1 MAEAILDQLLF
12 RIEEIEFRSLIWGY
26 VDGALSRQDVNQLA
40 QDIAPDEDPED
51 FIEDLIDR
59 RLLFEIGNDGLRS
72 RFAEGVRL
80 FARLRQL
87 FPNRPWQTAPR
98 LVSDFRVD
106 LRPRRYPDRDPNR
119 RGRQPSVVFQ
129 GLQQVFP
136 LSPLQRGIW
145 QALICPGGQELG
157 LAVFQEEACRVLLTP
172 GGRRGVIVTAGTGS
186 GKTLA
191 FYLPAFLQ
199 LAELLG
205 DGSPWVKALAIY
217 PRTELLRD
225 QLSECLRMARR
236 VASTLH
242 KAGRRGFTLGAL
254 YQAVPYDASNQSLT
268 QAGWKPLRNGD
279 WLCPILLC
287 PETGDDLLWTKAD
300 RQAGVERLVRCHN
313 RTVAVEASELILT
326 RRRLLEQP
334 PDILFSTVEM
344 LNRRLS
350 DTTMRRLF
358 GIGQPASRR
367 PPLMLLDEVHTY
379 TGTTGAHAGLVL
391 RRWQHALNA
400 PVTFVGLSATL
411 EDAPLFFADLTGID
425 PNRITLVEPRP
436 EDMVEE
442 AAEYQLIL
450 RGDPAARTSL
460 LSTTIQTLMLLGR
473 LMDPATGALSQ
484 GRMGQRVFAFTD
496 DLDIINRLFDNF
508 RDAEGYD
515 LFGRPHHAPLAELRV
530 AHADPL
536 LPLRQFD
543 GQRWRLC
550 EWLGRPLDA
559 RLIVSRTTSQDRGV
573 NRDADVIVASA
584 ALEVGFNDPRVGA
597 VVQHKAPRDW
607 ASFLQRK
614 GRAGRIRS
622 MRPWT
627 VTVLSDYGRD
637 RLTYQSYEQLFDPSL
652 PPQALPIRNPYLL
665 RMQAAMALLDWL
677 THNLPTG
684 VSGNAWTHLS
694 GPDGAVRNP
703 AFIKHTIQLL
713 AEVLRVETPEFTALR
728 GHLIAALQLD
738 QVTVDEVLWSPP
750 RSLLLEAIPTLLRR
764 LHRNWQTAFPEPD
777 GGLHDYHTD
786 TPLPEFIPA
795 NLFSDLNLP
804 EVTLHLPPPCQG
816 DDPLQ
821 ETMPL
826 VQAMNQM
833 VPGRVSRRFAYQ
845 RGALHHWIAI
855 DPYQETQ
862 DLPIDCYSS
871 TREYVETVIDAQ
883 GAVPVLR
890 PWTILL
896 DQLRLP
902 QVLPTSNARLDWQSR
917 LAEHG
922 TPILIAPSPRSR
934 WAELVADMSLY
945 LNAYGGYAHVLRYA
959 RTANA
964 SVLLRDG
971 SRTLAEVRFVQ
982 DTNPVAVGFAISVD
996 GLRLTFRLPPAQ
1008 TLAQAT
1014 LPPALRSACRTAYYR
1029 WRVLTD
1035 EQLPASVSVFERE
1048 WLHRVYLATAL
1059 HAWLADPHSP
1069 LLTAAQTLTDA
1080 DFRVAFNA
1088 LFTDQDILRVP
1099 LVPDQP
1105 NTDDDDEDEVD
1116 EPAQPDTP
1124 APHHGRLTQQLQAL
1138 LAEPAICARLYAA
1151 LEATENPA
1159 DATWGLWLRH
1169 RLHETLTQAS
1179 LLACR
1184 QLMAARA
1191 GTDALLADSLPLDA
1205 EEPAVTWITE
1215 TTVGGAGIL
1224 ESLAVTIT
1232 AEPRLWFRAMEAALQ
1247 PSDLEWV
1254 TQALDRFI
1262 ELAHTDNDI
1271 AVATARVRGATR
1283 HAERAP
1289 PMVDLFAQLQIRR
1302 LPVGHATGVALNTR
1316 LLRHGMTAM
1325 DDALL
1330 YELINWRR
1338 DLEMHLGMM
1347 ISLDTFC
1354 YLAASDPGFAPR
1366 LCNFCQLPGTD
1377 PNSLMKA
1384 LNSVLWA
1391 QGAELR
1397 QRALESYHPFRASFT
1412 TDPELVRVLLLE
1424 EELETVT
1431 LNADDWLARTCA
1443 VLGQSG
1449 RCRLQTGIAHARAL
1463 RNAVIGLQAQP
1474 VDIDYLQFY
1483 AVVERY
1489 ETTAETIA
1497 VILGVQEQW

>member
-12 RIEEIEFRSLIWGY
+12 RIEEIEVRSLIWGY
-26 VDGALSRQDVNQLA
+26 VDGALSRQDVSQLA
-40 QDIAPDEDPED
+40 QDIAPDEDPD
-51 FIEDLIDR
+51 DLIEDLIDR
-59 RLLFEIGNDGLRS
+59 RLLFEISDDSLRS

-87 FPNRPWQTAPR
+87 FRHRPWQTAPR

-119 RGRQPSVVFQ
+119 RGRRPNVV
-129 GLQQVFP
+129 LQD
-136 LSPLQRGIW
+136 LQRVCSLSLLQRSIW
-145 QALICPGGQELG
+145 QALTCPGGQELG
-157 LAVFQEEACRVLLTP
+157 LAVFQEEACRALLTP
-172 GGRRGVIVTAGTGS
+172 GGRRAVIVTAGTGS

-205 DGSPWVKALAIY
+205 DGSPWVKSLAIY

-236 VASTLH
+236 VADNLH
-242 KAGRRGFTLGAL
+242 ATGRRGFTLGAL
-254 YQAVPYDASNQSLT
+254 YQAVPCDASDQSLT

-287 PETGDDLLWTKAD
+287 PDTGDELLWAKAD
-300 RQAGVERLVRCHN
+300 RQAGIERLVRCHN
-313 RTVAVEASELILT
+313 RAVAVEASELILT

-350 DTTMRRLF
+350 DTTVRRLF

-379 TGTTGAHAGLVL
+379 TGTAGAHAGLVL

-425 PNRITLVEPRP
+425 PNRITLVEPRA

-442 AAEYQLIL
+442 SAEYQLIL

-473 LMDPATGALSQ
+473 LMDPAAGDLSQ
-484 GRMGQRVFAFTD
+484 GRIGQRVFAFTD

-515 LFGRPHHAPLAELRV
+515 LFGRPHYAPLAELRT

-536 LPLRQFD
+536 LPLRQLD

-550 EWLGRPLDA
+550 EWLGRPLA
-559 RLIVSRTTSQDRGV
+559 TRLAVSRTTSQDRGV

-597 VVQHKAPRDW
+597 VAQHKAPRDW

-677 THNLPTG
+677 TQSLPAG
-684 VSGNAWTHLS
+684 VSGNAWYHLAS
-694 GPDGAVRNP
+694 PEGAARNT
-703 AFIKHTIQLL
+703 AFIRHTIKRL
-713 AEVLRVETPEFTALR
+713 AEALQVETPAFTALR
-728 GHLIAALQLD
+728 GYLIAALQLD
-738 QVTVDEVLWSPP
+738 EATADEVLWSSP
-750 RSLLLEAIPTLLRR
+750 RSLVLEAIPTLLRR
-764 LHRNWQTAFPEPD
+764 LHRNWEVAFPEP
-777 GGLHDYHTD
+777 GGNPHDYHTD

-804 EVTLHLPPPCQG
+804 EVTLHIPPPWQG
-816 DDPLQ
+816 ADPQQ

-855 DPYQETQ
+855 DPYEETQ
-862 DLPIDCYSS
+862 DLSIDRYSS
-871 TREYVETVIDAQ
+871 MREYVETAVDAQ

-890 PWTILL
+890 PWTIVL

-902 QVLPTSNARLDWQSR
+902 QVLPTSNARLEWQSR
-917 LAEHG
+917 LVEHG
-922 TPILIAPSPRSR
+922 APIAVAPSPRSR
-934 WAELVADMSLY
+934 WAESIADFSLY

-959 RTANA
+959 RTASA
-964 SVLLRDG
+964 SVLLQDG

-982 DTNPVAVGFAISVD
+982 DANPVAVGFAISVD
-996 GLRLTFRLPPAQ
+996 GIRLTFRLPPAQ
-1008 TLAQAT
+1008 ILAQAT
-1014 LPPALRSACRTAYYR
+1014 LPPALRAACRTAYYR
-1029 WRVLTD
+1029 WRVLSD
-1035 EQLPASVSVFERE
+1035 EQLPVSVSVFERE
-1048 WLHRVYLATAL
+1048 WLHRVYLATAIRV
-1059 HAWLADPHSP
+1059 WLAHPHP
-1069 LLTAAQTLTDA
+1069 NLLAAAQTLTDA
-1080 DFRVAFNA
+1080 DFQAAFNA
-1088 LFTDQDILRVP
+1088 LFTDQDIIHVP
-1099 LVPDQP
+1099 LAPDQP
-1105 NTDDDDEDEVD
+1105 DTDDEDESD
-1116 EPAQPDTP
+1116 ELAQPDAPTP
-1124 APHHGRLTQQLQAL
+1124 PRHGRLTQQLQAL
-1138 LAEPAICARLYAA
+1138 LAEPAICSRLYAA
-1151 LEATENPA
+1151 LEATENPT
-1159 DATWGLWLRH
+1159 DATWGLWLRR

-1184 QLMAARA
+1184 QLMATRA
-1191 GTDALLADSLPLDA
+1191 GADVLLADPLPIGT
-1205 EEPAVTWITE
+1205 EEPAVSWITE

-1224 ESLAVTIT
+1224 ESLAAAIT
-1232 AEPRLWFRAMEAALQ
+1232 AEPRRWFRAVEAALQ
-1247 PSDLEWV
+1247 PSDLELV

-1262 ELAHTDNDI
+1262 ELAHTDSEI
-1271 AVATARVRGATR
+1271 AAATARVRSAVR
-1283 HAERAP
+1283 HAERTP

-1316 LLRHGMTAM
+1316 LLRHGMTTR
-1325 DDALL
+1325 DDVLL
-1330 YELINWRR
+1330 HELIRWRR
-1338 DLEMHLGMM
+1338 DLETQLGMM

-1354 YLAASDPGFAPR
+1354 YLAASDTGYAPR
-1366 LCNFCQLPGTD
+1366 LRNLCQLPNAD
-1377 PNSLMKA
+1377 PNTLMKA
-1384 LNSVLWA
+1384 LNGVLWA
-1391 QGAELR
+1391 QSAELR

-1412 TDPELVRVLLLE
+1412 TDPELARVLLLE
-1424 EELETVT
+1424 DELETIS
-1431 LNADDWLARTCA
+1431 LNTDDWLEHVCA
-1443 VLGQSG
+1443 ALGHSG
-1449 RCRLQTGIAHARAL
+1449 HCRLQTGIAHAKAL
-1463 RNAVIGLQAQP
+1463 RQAVIRLQAQP
-1474 VDIDYLQFY
+1474 IDIDYLQFY

-1489 ETTAETIA
+1489 EATAEAIA
-1497 VILGVQEQW
+1497 VILGIEEQW